1 MINIATLPKDLRL
14 VINNEQIDL
23 IIKAKRNAPLKKALS
38 YFFFSF
44 FWLLILS
51 VGIYTSLKS
60 HFNNKSLSN
69 IITKLKNIDYT
80 ESATLVVL
88 CFISIGLSMFL
99 YGFYILLQKGGYFIA
114 TKSGLLK
121 YRNGKIKMTDW
132 QQFSGNIKV
141 NNRNLYGDIAM
152 ELVTGKHVS
161 RYNDSSYDN
170 KRYVPDVI
178 HIVGVESPMQIVNK
192 YKARIEENSQEVK
205 F

>member
-1 MINIATLPKDLRL
+1 
-14 VINNEQIDL
+14 
-23 IIKAKRNAPLKKALS
+23 
-38 YFFFSF
+38 
-44 FWLLILS
+44 
-51 VGIYTSLKS
+51 
-60 HFNNKSLSN
+60 
-69 IITKLKNIDYT
+69 
-80 ESATLVVL
+80 
-88 CFISIGLSMFL
+88 
-99 YGFYILLQKGGYFIA
+99 
-114 TKSGLLK
+114 
-121 YRNGKIKMTDW
+121 MTDW